1 MESEK
6 HGVDY
11 LAVGA
16 VYNTDT
22 MGKSHRVPVGPKGLI
37 KVKESTSLP
46 IVAIGGINEG
56 NLREVKST
64 GVDSVCIV
72 SAITMADDP
81 EVAASKLVSIWDS

>member
-1 MESEK
+1 MK
-6 HGVDY
+6 RTQTFYVLFVIFKNQNLY
-11 LAVGA
+11 VI
-16 VYNTDT
+16 
-22 MGKSHRVPVGPKGLI
+22 I

-72 SAITMADDP
+72 SAITMAEDP